1 MQTPDEWP
9 ADEQG
14 GEQPSAADVAGT
26 EAFNAVEMSD
36 GTTIVEQVDIER
48 AADGSVVTT
57 ETEAISEPDG
67 SVTIDETVTTEQIDG
82 TVVRDEV
89 HTVADDRGVHIDE
102 TQIVE
107 DPHGRTTVTEHSED
121 LPADVVVDP
130 ETGEI
135 VEAAA
140 EVVVDPET
148 GEIVEAAAEEEVDPV
163 EAFREEQMSLPGLWY
178 VVHSYAGFEKRVKTN
193 LETRINTLNM
203 EDYIFQV
210 EVPTEE
216 VTEIKQ
222 GQKKTVKRN
231 KFPGYVLVRMDY
243 TDDSWGAVRHTP
255 GVTGFVGSTH
265 EPTPLTLDEVVH
277 ILAPK
282 PEPKKVAAEA
292 PGAAALGQ
300 PAQRVTE
307 VDFVVGDSVT
317 VIDGPFATL
326 HATISEINLDA
337 QKVTGLVEIF
347 GRETPVELSFSQ
359 IEKN

>member
-1 MQTPDEWP
+1 MQTPDQRP
-9 ADEQG
+9 ADPESG
-14 GEQPSAADVAGT
+14 GEDSAIAEVSDT
-26 EAFNAVEMSD
+26 EAFEAVELPD
-36 GTTIVEQVDIER
+36 GTTVVEQMDVEHTE
-48 AADGSVVTT
+48 DGATVTA
-57 ETEAISEPDG
+57 ETEAVSEADG
-67 SVTIDETVTTEQIDG
+67 TVRVDETVTTEMPDG

-89 HTVADDRGVHIDE
+89 QTISQPDGSVHVEE

-107 DPHGRTTVTEHSED
+107 SADGRTSVVEATED
-121 LPADVVVDP
+121 FPAADAQTGAEVSPVEVIDE

-135 VEAAA
+135 I
-140 EVVVDPET
+140 EVVEEDA
-148 GEIVEAAAEEEVDPV
+148 EIDPV
-163 EAFREEQMSLPGLWY
+163 EAFREEQMGLPGLWY

-193 LETRINTLNM
+193 LETRMTTLNM

-216 VTEIKQ
+216 VVEIKQ
-222 GQKKTVKRN
+222 GQKKTVTRN

-265 EPTPLTLDEVVH
+265 EPSPLTLDEVVH

-282 PEPKKVAAEA
+282 PELKKASADAA
-292 PGAAALGQ
+292 GTQSLGQ
-300 PAQRVTE
+300 QAARVTE
-307 VDFVVGDSVT
+307 VDFGVGDSVT

-326 HATISEINLDA
+326 HATVSEINLDA

>member
-1 MQTPDEWP
+1 MSMQTPQWSAGEGEELE
-9 ADEQG
+9 AD
-14 GEQPSAADVAGT
+14 GT
-26 EAFNAVEMSD
+26 EAFNAIEMAD

-48 AADGSVVTT
+48 ADDGSVVTT
-57 ETEAISEPDG
+57 QTEAISEPDG
-67 SVTIDETVTTEQIDG
+67 SVTIEETVTTEAPDG
-82 TVVRDEV
+82 SVIRDEV
-89 HTVADDRGVHIDE
+89 QTIADPEGNVHVDE
-102 TQIVE
+102 TQILE
-107 DPHGRTTVTEHSED
+107 DPHGRTTVVENSED
-121 LPADVVVDP
+121 LTAEVRID
-130 ETGEI
+130 EQTGEI
-135 VEAAA
+135 IEA
-140 EVVVDPET
+140 EQ
-148 GEIVEAAAEEEVDPV
+148 EVDPV
-163 EAFREEQMSLPGLWY
+163 EAFREEQLGLPGQWY
-178 VVHSYAGFEKRVKTN
+178 VIHSYAGFEKRVKTN

-210 EVPTEE
+210 EVPIEE

-222 GQKKTVKRN
+222 GQKKLVKRN

-243 TDDSWGAVRHTP
+243 TDDSWAAVRHTP
-255 GVTGFVGSTH
+255 GVTGFVGSAH

-282 PEPKKVAAEA
+282 PEPKK
-292 PGAAALGQ
+292 AAAAQAAGAPSIGA
-300 PAQRVTE
+300 PAGRVTE

-326 HATISEINLDA
+326 HATISEINIDA

>member
-1 MQTPDEWP
+1 MQTPDQWP

-14 GEQPSAADVAGT
+14 GEQSSAADVAGT

-36 GTTIVEQVDIER
+36 GTTIVEQVDVEQTE
-48 AADGSVVTT
+48 DGSVVTT
-57 ETEAISEPDG
+57 ETEAIREPDG
-67 SVTIDETVTTEQIDG
+67 SIIIDETVTTEQPDG
-82 TVVRDEV
+82 SVVRDEV
-89 HTVADDRGVHIDE
+89 HTVADEQGVHIDE
-102 TQIVE
+102 TQILE
-107 DPHGRTTVTEHSED
+107 DPHGRTEVIEHSED
-121 LPADVVVDP
+121 LDV
-130 ETGEI
+130 
-135 VEAAA
+135 

-148 GEIVEAAAEEEVDPV
+148 GEIVEAVEAVEEEEVDPV

>member
-9 ADEQG
+9 ADEQA
-14 GEQPSAADVAGT
+14 PVADVVET
-26 EAFNAVEMSD
+26 EAFEAVEMPD
-36 GTTIVEQVDIER
+36 GTTVVEQVDVQH
-48 AADGSVVTT
+48 ADDGSLVTT
-57 ETEAISEPDG
+57 QTEAISEPDG
-67 SVTIDETVTTEQIDG
+67 TVTVDETVTTEQPDG
-82 TVVRDEV
+82 SVVREEV
-89 HTVADDRGVHIDE
+89 HMFTDSQGDVHVDE
-102 TQIVE
+102 TAILE
-107 DPHGRTTVTEHSED
+107 DAHGRTTVSEHSED
-121 LPADVVVDP
+121 IRGEVVIDP

-135 VEAAA
+135 LDAA
-140 EVVVDPET
+140 EV
-148 GEIVEAAAEEEVDPV
+148 EEEIDPV
-163 EAFREEQMSLPGLWY
+163 EAFREEQLSLPGQWY

-216 VTEIKQ
+216 VVEIKQ

-265 EPTPLTLDEVVH
+265 EPVPLTLDEVVH

-282 PEPKKVAAEA
+282 PEPKKAPAEA
-292 PGAAALGQ
+292 AGPAALGQ
-300 PAQRVTE
+300 PAQKVTE
-307 VDFVVGDSVT
+307 VDFGVGDSVT

-326 HATISEINLDA
+326 HATVSEINLDA

>member
-1 MQTPDEWP
+1 MQTPDQWP
-9 ADEQG
+9 ADEPG
-14 GEQPSAADVAGT
+14 DEGMSLADVAGT
-26 EAFNAVEMSD
+26 EAFEAVELPD
-36 GTTIVEQVDIER
+36 GTTVVEQVDVEQ
-48 AADGSVVTT
+48 AEDGTVVTT
-57 ETEAISEPDG
+57 QTEAIAEPDG
-67 SVTIDETVTTEQIDG
+67 AVTIDETVTTEQPDG
-82 TVVRDEV
+82 SVIRDEV
-89 HTVADDRGVHIDE
+89 QTFADPDGSVHIDE
-102 TQIVE
+102 VQIVE
-107 DPHGRTTVTEHSED
+107 DAEGHTTVTEHSQD
-121 LPADVVVDP
+121 IPAEVRID
-130 ETGEI
+130 EQTGEI
-135 VEAAA
+135 IEDST
-140 EVVVDPET
+140 ED
-148 GEIVEAAAEEEVDPV
+148 EEEVG
-163 EAFREEQMSLPGLWY
+163 LPGQWY

-216 VTEIKQ
+216 VVEIKQ

-282 PEPKKVAAEA
+282 PEPKKAAAEA
-292 PGAAALGQ
+292 SGPAAMGQ

-307 VDFVVGDSVT
+307 VDFIVGDSVT

>member
-1 MQTPDEWP
+1 MQTPDQWP

-36 GTTIVEQVDIER
+36 GTTIVEQVDVEQ
-48 AADGSVVTT
+48 AEDGSVVTT
-57 ETEAISEPDG
+57 ETEAIREPDG
-67 SVTIDETVTTEQIDG
+67 SII
-82 TVVRDEV
+82 
-89 HTVADDRGVHIDE
+89 IDE
-102 TQIVE
+102 TQILE
-107 DPHGRTTVTEHSED
+107 DPHGRTEVIEHSED
-121 LPADVVVDP
+121 LDV
-130 ETGEI
+130 
-135 VEAAA
+135 

-148 GEIVEAAAEEEVDPV
+148 GEIVEAVVEEEDVDPV

>member
-1 MQTPDEWP
+1 MSMQTPDQWP
-9 ADEQG
+9 ADEPG
-14 GEQPSAADVAGT
+14 DEGMSLADVAGT
-26 EAFNAVEMSD
+26 EAFEAVELPD
-36 GTTIVEQVDIER
+36 GTTVVEQVDVEQ
-48 AADGSVVTT
+48 AEDGTVVTT
-57 ETEAISEPDG
+57 QTEAIAEPDG
-67 SVTIDETVTTEQIDG
+67 AVTIDETVTTEHPDG
-82 TVVRDEV
+82 SVIRDEV
-89 HTVADDRGVHIDE
+89 QTFARPDGSVHVDE

-107 DPHGRTTVTEHSED
+107 DAEGRTTVVEHSED
-121 LPADVVVDP
+121 IPAEVRID
-130 ETGEI
+130 EQTGEI
-135 VEAAA
+135 IEEPA
-140 EVVVDPET
+140 ED
-148 GEIVEAAAEEEVDPV
+148 EEEVDPV
-163 EAFREEQMSLPGLWY
+163 EAFRDEQLGLPGQWY

-216 VTEIKQ
+216 VVEIKQ

-255 GVTGFVGSTH
+255 GVTGFVGSSH
-265 EPTPLTLDEVVH
+265 EPTPLTIDEVVH

-282 PEPKKVAAEA
+282 PEPKKAA
-292 PGAAALGQ
+292 GQAAGTPALGQ
-300 PAQRVTE
+300 PAQKVTE
-307 VDFVVGDSVT
+307 VDFHAGDSVT

>member
-1 MQTPDEWP
+1 MSIQTPDEWS
-9 ADEQG
+9 ASE
-14 GEQPSAADVAGT
+14 GEDLDVEGT
-26 EAFNAVEMSD
+26 EAFNAIELAD
-36 GTTIVEQVDIER
+36 GTTIVEQVDVER
-48 AADGSVVTT
+48 LPDGSVVTT
-57 ETEAISEPDG
+57 QTEAISEPDG
-67 SVTIDETVTTEQIDG
+67 TVTLDETVTTEQPDG
-82 TVVRDEV
+82 SVVRDEV
-89 HTVADDRGVHIDE
+89 QTFAEPDGSVHIDE
-102 TQIVE
+102 TQIFEDAHGHTTVVE
-107 DPHGRTTVTEHSED
+107 DSAHLTES
-121 LPADVVVDP
+121 VVIDE

-135 VEAAA
+135 IEVEQ
-140 EVVVDPET
+140 E
-148 GEIVEAAAEEEVDPV
+148 EIDPV
-163 EAFREEQMSLPGLWY
+163 EAFRDEQLGLPGLWY
-178 VVHSYAGFEKRVKTN
+178 VIHSYAGFEKRVKTN
-193 LETRINTLNM
+193 LETRMTTLNM

-255 GVTGFVGSTH
+255 GVTGFVGSAH
-265 EPTPLTLDEVVH
+265 EPTPLTIDEVVH

-282 PEPKKVAAEA
+282 PEPKKAGAEQGA
-292 PGAAALGQ
+292 GGAASA
-300 PAQRVTE
+300 PAARLTE
-307 VDFVVGDSVT
+307 VDFAAGDSVT

>member
-1 MQTPDEWP
+1 MQTPPQQWP
-9 ADEQG
+9 ADPEPG
-14 GEQPSAADVAGT
+14 GEDTSLSDVSDT
-26 EAFNAVEMSD
+26 EAFEAVELPD
-36 GTTIVEQVDIER
+36 GTTVVEQVDVEH
-48 AADGSVVTT
+48 AEDGVVVTT
-57 ETEAISEPDG
+57 ETEVVSEPDG
-67 SVTIDETVTTEQIDG
+67 SVTIDETVTTEVPDG
-82 TVVRDEV
+82 TIVRDEV
-89 HTVADDRGVHIDE
+89 QTVSQPDGSVHIEE
-102 TQIVE
+102 TQITESPDGRLSVVE
-107 DPHGRTTVTEHSED
+107 DTKD
-121 LPADVVVDP
+121 IPAQDAEEPLFDE

-135 VEAAA
+135 IEAVED
-140 EVVVDPET
+140 E
-148 GEIVEAAAEEEVDPV
+148 EIDPV
-163 EAFREEQMSLPGLWY
+163 EAFREEQLGLPGQWY

-193 LETRINTLNM
+193 LETRMVTLNM

-216 VTEIKQ
+216 VVEIKQ
-222 GQKKTVKRN
+222 GQKKTVTRN

-265 EPTPLTLDEVVH
+265 EPTPLTIDEVVH

-282 PEPKKVAAEA
+282 PEPKKAAAE
-292 PGAAALGQ
+292 PGAAATGLGQ

-307 VDFVVGDSVT
+307 VDFGPGDSVT

-337 QKVTGLVEIF
+337 QKITGLVEIF

>member
-1 MQTPDEWP
+1 MSMQTPDEWP
-9 ADEQG
+9 ADEQS
-14 GEQPSAADVAGT
+14 GEQPPAGDVTGT

-36 GTTIVEQVDIER
+36 GTTIVEQVDVER
-48 AADGSVVTT
+48 AEDGSVVTT

-67 SVTIDETVTTEQIDG
+67 VVIVDETVTTEQVDG
-82 TVVRDEV
+82 SVERDEV
-89 HTVADDRGVHIDE
+89 HIVADDEGVHIDE
-102 TQIVE
+102 TQILE
-107 DPHGRTTVTEHSED
+107 DAHGRTTVVENSED
-121 LPADVVVDP
+121 LDV
-130 ETGEI
+130 
-135 VEAAA
+135 

-148 GEIVEAAAEEEVDPV
+148 GEIIEAVEDEDEVDPV

-216 VTEIKQ
+216 VVEIKQ

-265 EPTPLTLDEVVH
+265 EPTPLTMDEVVH

-282 PEPKKVAAEA
+282 PEPKKAAAEA
-292 PGAAALGQ
+292 AGPAAMGQ

-307 VDFVVGDSVT
+307 VDFGVGDSVT

>member
-1 MQTPDEWP
+1 MQTPDQWP
-9 ADEQG
+9 ADEQE
-14 GEQPSAADVAGT
+14 GEQSPTADAAST

-48 AADGSVVTT
+48 AA
-57 ETEAISEPDG
+57 DG

-121 LPADVVVDP
+121 LPAD
-130 ETGEI
+130 
-135 VEAAA
+135 
-140 EVVVDPET
+140 VVVDPET

>member
-1 MQTPDEWP
+1 MSMQTPEWSANEGEELE
-9 ADEQG
+9 AD
-14 GEQPSAADVAGT
+14 GT
-26 EAFNAVEMSD
+26 EAFNAIEMAD
-36 GTTIVEQVDIER
+36 GTTIVEQVDVER
-48 AADGSVVTT
+48 AEDGSVVTT
-57 ETEAISEPDG
+57 ATEAVSEPDG
-67 SVTIDETVTTEQIDG
+67 TVIIDETVTTEAPDG

-89 HTVADDRGVHIDE
+89 QTIADPEGGVHIDE
-102 TQIVE
+102 TQIIE
-107 DPHGRTTVTEHSED
+107 DAHGRTTVVENSAD
-121 LPADVVVDP
+121 LPAEVRIDE

-135 VEAAA
+135 IEEPA
-140 EVVVDPET
+140 ED
-148 GEIVEAAAEEEVDPV
+148 VDPV
-163 EAFREEQMSLPGLWY
+163 EAFREEQLGLPGLWY
-178 VVHSYAGFEKRVKTN
+178 VIHSYAGFEKRVKTN

-210 EVPTEE
+210 EVPIEE

-222 GQKKTVKRN
+222 GQKKLVKRN

-243 TDDSWGAVRHTP
+243 TDDSWAAVRHTP
-255 GVTGFVGSTH
+255 GVTGFVGSAH

-282 PEPKKVAAEA
+282 PEPKK
-292 PGAAALGQ
+292 AAAAAASGPASLGT

-307 VDFVVGDSVT
+307 VDFGVGDSVT

-326 HATISEINLDA
+326 HATISEINIDA

>member
-1 MQTPDEWP
+1 MQTPDESP
-9 ADEQG
+9 ADEQA
-14 GEQPSAADVAGT
+14 PVADVEAT
-26 EAFNAVEMSD
+26 EAFEAVEMPD
-36 GTTIVEQVDIER
+36 GTTVVGQVDVQR
-48 AADGSVVTT
+48 VDDGSVVTT
-57 ETEAISEPDG
+57 QTEAISEPDG
-67 SVTIDETVTTEQIDG
+67 TVTVDETVTTAQPDG
-82 TVVRDEV
+82 SVVREEV
-89 HTVADDRGVHIDE
+89 HIYTDPEGDVHVQE
-102 TQIVE
+102 TAILE
-107 DPHGRTTVTEHSED
+107 DAHGRTTVSEHAED
-121 LPADVVVDP
+121 IR
-130 ETGEI
+130 G
-135 VEAAA
+135 

-148 GEIVEAAAEEEVDPV
+148 GEMEVTEEEVDPV
-163 EAFREEQMSLPGLWY
+163 EAFREEQMSLPGDWY

-216 VTEIKQ
+216 VVEIKQ

-265 EPTPLTLDEVVH
+265 EPVPLTLDEVVH

-282 PEPKKVAAEA
+282 PEPKKAPAEA
-292 PGAAALGQ
+292 AGRATLGQ
-300 PAQRVTE
+300 PAQKVTE
-307 VDFVVGDSVT
+307 VDFGVGDSVT

-326 HATISEINLDA
+326 HATVSEINLDA

>member
-1 MQTPDEWP
+1 MSEDMSIQTPDEWS
-9 ADEQG
+9 ASE
-14 GEQPSAADVAGT
+14 GEDLDVEDT
-26 EAFNAVEMSD
+26 EVFNAIEMAD
-36 GTTIVEQVDIER
+36 GTTIVEQVDVEHR
-48 AADGSVVTT
+48 PDGSVVTI
-57 ETEAISEPDG
+57 ETEAISEADG
-67 SVTIDETVTTEQIDG
+67 SVIVDETVTTELPDG
-82 TVVRDEV
+82 SVVRDEV
-89 HTVADDRGVHIDE
+89 STYADPDGAVHIDE

-107 DPHGRTTVTEHSED
+107 DGQGHTDVIENSAD
-121 LPADVVVDP
+121 LPAGVTIDE

-135 VEAAA
+135 IEA
-140 EVVVDPET
+140 V
-148 GEIVEAAAEEEVDPV
+148 EEELDPV
-163 EAFREEQMSLPGLWY
+163 EAFRAEQQSLPGDWY

-243 TDDSWGAVRHTP
+243 TDDSWAAVRHTP
-255 GVTGFVGSTH
+255 GVTGFVGSAH
-265 EPTPLTLDEVVH
+265 EPTPLTMDEVVH

-282 PEPKKVAAEA
+282 PEPKKAAAADHTAGAPSAGVAAA
-292 PGAAALGQ
+292 RL
-300 PAQRVTE
+300 TE
-307 VDFVVGDSVT
+307 VDFGVGDSVT

>member
-1 MQTPDEWP
+1 MSMQTPDEWP
-9 ADEQG
+9 VDEQG
-14 GEQPSAADVAGT
+14 GEQPPAADVTGT

-36 GTTIVEQVDIER
+36 GTTIVEQVDVER
-48 AADGSVVTT
+48 AEDGSVVTT

-67 SVTIDETVTTEQIDG
+67 EITIDETVTTEQVDG
-82 TVVRDEV
+82 TVIRDEV
-89 HTVADDRGVHIDE
+89 HTVVDDEGVHIDE
-102 TQIVE
+102 TQIME
-107 DPHGRTTVTEHSED
+107 DPHGRTTVIENSED
-121 LPADVVVDP
+121 LDV
-130 ETGEI
+130 
-135 VEAAA
+135 

-148 GEIVEAAAEEEVDPV
+148 GEIVEAVEDEDVDPV

-216 VTEIKQ
+216 VVEIKQ

-282 PEPKKVAAEA
+282 PEPKKAAAEA
-292 PGAAALGQ
+292 SGPAAMGQ

-307 VDFVVGDSVT
+307 VDFIVGDSVT

>member
-1 MQTPDEWP
+1 MQTPDQWP

-14 GEQPSAADVAGT
+14 GEQSSAADVAGT

-36 GTTIVEQVDIER
+36 GTTIVEQVDVEQTE
-48 AADGSVVTT
+48 DGSVVTT

-67 SVTIDETVTTEQIDG
+67 SIIIDETVTTEQPDG
-82 TVVRDEV
+82 SVVRDEV
-89 HTVADDRGVHIDE
+89 HTVADEQGVHIDE
-102 TQIVE
+102 TQILE
-107 DPHGRTTVTEHSED
+107 DPHGRTEVIEHSED
-121 LPADVVVDP
+121 LDV
-130 ETGEI
+130 
-135 VEAAA
+135 

-148 GEIVEAAAEEEVDPV
+148 GEIVEAVVEEEDVDPV

-210 EVPTEE
+210 EVPIEE

-222 GQKKTVKRN
+222 GQKKLVKRN

-243 TDDSWGAVRHTP
+243 TDDSWAAVRHTP
-255 GVTGFVGSTH
+255 GVTGFVGSAH
-265 EPTPLTLDEVVH
+265 EPTPLTIDEVVH

-282 PEPKKVAAEA
+282 PEPKKAAA
-292 PGAAALGQ
+292 AAGGGQAAMGAA
-300 PAQRVTE
+300 PARVTE
-307 VDFVVGDSVT
+307 VDFGVGDSVT

-326 HATISEINLDA
+326 HATISEINIDA

>member
-1 MQTPDEWP
+1 MSIQTPDEWS
-9 ADEQG
+9 ASE
-14 GEQPSAADVAGT
+14 GEDLDVEGT
-26 EAFNAVEMSD
+26 EAFNAIELAD
-36 GTTIVEQVDIER
+36 GTTIVEQVDVER
-48 AADGSVVTT
+48 LPDGSVVTT
-57 ETEAISEPDG
+57 QTEAISEPDG
-67 SVTIDETVTTEQIDG
+67 TVTLDETVTTEQPDG
-82 TVVRDEV
+82 SVVRDEV
-89 HTVADDRGVHIDE
+89 QTFAEPDGSVHIDE
-102 TQIVE
+102 TQIIEDAHGHTTVVE
-107 DPHGRTTVTEHSED
+107 DSAHLTDS
-121 LPADVVVDP
+121 VVIDE

-135 VEAAA
+135 IEVEQ
-140 EVVVDPET
+140 E
-148 GEIVEAAAEEEVDPV
+148 EIDPV
-163 EAFREEQMSLPGLWY
+163 EAFRDEQLGLPGLWY
-178 VVHSYAGFEKRVKTN
+178 VIHSYAGFEKRVKTN
-193 LETRINTLNM
+193 LETRMTTLNM

-255 GVTGFVGSTH
+255 GVTGFVGSAH
-265 EPTPLTLDEVVH
+265 EPTPLTIDEVVH

-282 PEPKKVAAEA
+282 PEPKKAGGEQGAG
-292 PGAAALGQ
+292 GAASA
-300 PAQRVTE
+300 PAARLTE
-307 VDFVVGDSVT
+307 VDFAAGDSVT

>member
-1 MQTPDEWP
+1 MQTPDGW
-9 ADEQG
+9 ATDESD
-14 GEQPSAADVAGT
+14 GEDTSLADVSGA
-26 EAFNAVEMSD
+26 EAFEAVEMPD
-36 GTTIVEQVDIER
+36 GTTVVEQIDVEQ
-48 AADGSVVTT
+48 AEDGTVVTT
-57 ETEAISEPDG
+57 QTEAIAEPDG
-67 SVTIDETVTTEQIDG
+67 SVTIDETVTTEQADG
-82 TVVRDEV
+82 TVIRDEV
-89 HTVADDRGVHIDE
+89 RTTADPQGAVHIDE
-102 TQIVE
+102 TQTVA
-107 DPHGRTTVTEHSED
+107 DPQGHTTFTQHSQD
-121 LPADVVVDP
+121 IPADVMVD
-130 ETGEI
+130 EQTGEI
-135 VEAAA
+135 IES
-140 EVVVDPET
+140 PESP
-148 GEIVEAAAEEEVDPV
+148 EEVDPV
-163 EAFREEQMSLPGLWY
+163 EAFREEQLGLPGLWY

-216 VTEIKQ
+216 VVEIKQ

-243 TDDSWGAVRHTP
+243 TDDSWAAVRHTP
-255 GVTGFVGSTH
+255 GVTGFVGSGH
-265 EPTPLTLDEVVH
+265 EPTPLTMDEVVH

-282 PEPKKVAAEA
+282 PTPKKAVAEA
-292 PGAAALGQ
+292 AGTPSLGQ

-307 VDFVVGDSVT
+307 VDFGVGDSVT

>member
-1 MQTPDEWP
+1 MSMQTPDEWS
-9 ADEQG
+9 ATQG
-14 GEQPSAADVAGT
+14 EDLEAEGT
-26 EAFNAVEMSD
+26 EAFNAIEMAD
-36 GTTIVEQVDIER
+36 GTTIVEQVDVEQLP
-48 AADGSVVTT
+48 DGSVVTSQ
-57 ETEAISEPDG
+57 TEAISEPDG
-67 SVTIDETVTTEQIDG
+67 SVTVDETVTTEQPDG
-82 TVVRDEV
+82 SVIRDEV
-89 HTVADDRGVHIDE
+89 QTFADPDGAVHVDE
-102 TQIVE
+102 TQIIE
-107 DPHGRTTVTEHSED
+107 DAHGHTTVVESSQD
-121 LPADVVVDP
+121 LPPGVIIDE

-135 VEAAA
+135 IDV
-140 EVVVDPET
+140 
-148 GEIVEAAAEEEVDPV
+148 AEEELDPV
-163 EAFREEQMSLPGLWY
+163 EAFRQEQLGLPGLWY
-178 VVHSYAGFEKRVKTN
+178 VIHSYAGFEKRVKTN

-222 GQKKTVKRN
+222 GQKKVVKRN

-255 GVTGFVGSTH
+255 GVTGFVGSAH
-265 EPTPLTLDEVVH
+265 EPTPLTMDEVVH

-282 PEPKKVAAEA
+282 PEPKKATAE
-292 PGAAALGQ
+292 Q
-300 PAQRVTE
+300 PAGASTTGAPAARVTE
-307 VDFVVGDSVT
+307 VDFAVGDSVT

>member
-1 MQTPDEWP
+1 MQTPDQWSASEGEDLD
-9 ADEQG
+9 AQG
-14 GEQPSAADVAGT
+14 SEV
-26 EAFNAVEMSD
+26 FNAIELAD
-36 GTTIVEQVDIER
+36 GTTIVEQVDVER
-48 AADGSVVTT
+48 LPDGSVVTT
-57 ETEAISEPDG
+57 ETEAISEADG
-67 SVTIDETVTTEQIDG
+67 SVTLDETVTTELPDG
-82 TVVRDEV
+82 SILRDEV
-89 HTVADDRGVHIDE
+89 QTYSDPQGHVHIDE
-102 TQIVE
+102 TQIREDGSGHTEVVE
-107 DPHGRTTVTEHSED
+107 DSED
-121 LPADVVVDP
+121 ILIDE

-135 VEAAA
+135 IEA
-140 EVVVDPET
+140 V
-148 GEIVEAAAEEEVDPV
+148 EEELDPV
-163 EAFREEQMSLPGLWY
+163 EAFRAEQQSLPGDWY

-203 EDYIFQV
+203 EDYIYQV

-243 TDDSWGAVRHTP
+243 TDDSWAAVRHTP
-255 GVTGFVGSTH
+255 GVTGFVGSAH
-265 EPTPLTLDEVVH
+265 EPTPLTMDEVVH

-282 PEPKKVAAEA
+282 PEPKKATAGEQAAGA
-292 PGAAALGQ
+292 PSAGATAA
-300 PAQRVTE
+300 RMTE
-307 VDFVVGDSVT
+307 VDFGVGDSVT

>member
-1 MQTPDEWP
+1 MQTPDQWP
-9 ADEQG
+9 ADEQE
-14 GEQPSAADVAGT
+14 GEQSPTADAAST

-48 AADGSVVTT
+48 AA
-57 ETEAISEPDG
+57 DG

-140 EVVVDPET
+140 E
-148 GEIVEAAAEEEVDPV
+148 EEVDPV

-216 VTEIKQ
+216 VVEIKQ

>member
-9 ADEQG
+9 VDEQG
-14 GEQPSAADVAGT
+14 GEQPPAADVTVT
-26 EAFNAVEMSD
+26 EAFSAVEMSD
-36 GTTIVEQVDIER
+36 GTTIVEQVDIEQ
-48 AADGSVVTT
+48 ADDGSVVTT
-57 ETEAISEPDG
+57 QTEAISEPDG
-67 SVTIDETVTTEQIDG
+67 SVTIDEVVTTEQVDG
-82 TVVRDEV
+82 TVVREEAF
-89 HTVADDRGVHIDE
+89 TVADDEGVHTDQ

-107 DPHGRTTVTEHSED
+107 DAHGHTTVTEHSED
-121 LPADVVVDP
+121 LPVDVVVDP

-135 VEAAA
+135 VEAL
-140 EVVVDPET
+140 
-148 GEIVEAAAEEEVDPV
+148 EEEDVDPV

-282 PEPKKVAAEA
+282 PEPKKAAAEA
-292 PGAAALGQ
+292 AGPAAMGQ

-307 VDFVVGDSVT
+307 VDFVAGDSVT

-337 QKVTGLVEIF
+337 QKITGLVEIF

>member
-1 MQTPDEWP
+1 MQTPGQWP
-9 ADEQG
+9 AEDQTGDETPLIG
-14 GEQPSAADVAGT
+14 GAET
-26 EAFNAVEMSD
+26 EAFAAVEMPD
-36 GTTIVEQVDIER
+36 GTTVVEQVEVDQAE
-48 AADGSVVTT
+48 DGTVVTT
-57 ETEAISEPDG
+57 ETEAIAEPDG
-67 SVTIDETVTTEQIDG
+67 SVTVDETVTTEQADG
-82 TVVRDEV
+82 TVIREEV
-89 HTVADDRGVHIDE
+89 HAAADPQGDVHLDE

-107 DPHGRTTVTEHSED
+107 AADGRTTVSEHSED
-121 LPADVVVDP
+121 VPAVNVDP

-135 VEAAA
+135 LEETEAA
-140 EVVVDPET
+140 
-148 GEIVEAAAEEEVDPV
+148 EEVDPV
-163 EAFREEQMSLPGLWY
+163 EAFREEQLSLPGQWY

-216 VTEIKQ
+216 VVEIKQ

-282 PEPKKVAAEA
+282 PAPKKAAA
-292 PGAAALGQ
+292 GAAGPTAIGQ
-300 PAQRVTE
+300 PAERVTE
-307 VDFVVGDSVT
+307 VDFGPGDSVT

>member
-1 MQTPDEWP
+1 MQTPDQWP

-14 GEQPSAADVAGT
+14 DSGT
-26 EAFNAVEMSD
+26 EEFAAVELSD
-36 GTTIVEQVDIER
+36 GTTVVEEVDVET
-48 AADGSVVTT
+48 AADGTVTT
-57 ETEAISEPDG
+57 TQTEAIAEPDG
-67 SVTIDETVTTEQIDG
+67 TVTVDQSVTTGFSDG
-82 TVVRDEV
+82 TVTQETV
-89 HTVADDRGVHIDE
+89 HTQVDDDGVVHVDE
-102 TQIVE
+102 TEITE
-107 DPHGRTTVTEHSED
+107 TPHGETIVTEHSED
-121 LPADVVVDP
+121 LVEEVLVDP

-135 VEAAA
+135 IEAVAG
-140 EVVVDPET
+140 DD
-148 GEIVEAAAEEEVDPV
+148 EEEIDPV
-163 EAFREEQMSLPGLWY
+163 EAFRDEQLSLPGLWY

-216 VTEIKQ
+216 VVEIKQ

-243 TDDSWGAVRHTP
+243 TDESWGAVRHTP
-255 GVTGFVGSTH
+255 GVTGFVGSAH
-265 EPTPLTLDEVVH
+265 EPTPLTIDEVVH

-282 PEPKKVAAEA
+282 PEPKKSATEQ
-292 PGAAALGQ
+292 PGAATLGQ
-300 PAQRVTE
+300 QAQRVTE
-307 VDFVVGDSVT
+307 VDFGVGDSVT

-326 HATISEINLDA
+326 HATVSEINLDA

>member
-1 MQTPDEWP
+1 MQTPGEWP
-9 ADEQG
+9 VDEQG
-14 GEQPSAADVAGT
+14 DEQSPGEFTGA

-36 GTTIVEQVDIER
+36 GTTIVEQVDVER
-48 AADGSVVTT
+48 AEDGSVVTT
-57 ETEAISEPDG
+57 QTEAISEPDG
-67 SVTIDETVTTEQIDG
+67 SVTVDETVTTEQVDG
-82 TVVRDEV
+82 AVVRDEV
-89 HTVADDRGVHIDE
+89 HIVADADGVHVDE
-102 TQIVE
+102 TQIME
-107 DPHGRTTVTEHSED
+107 DAHGHTTVVENSED
-121 LPADVVVDP
+121 LDV
-130 ETGEI
+130 
-135 VEAAA
+135 

-148 GEIVEAAAEEEVDPV
+148 GEIVEAVEAVEEEEVDPV

-216 VTEIKQ
+216 VVEIKQ

-282 PEPKKVAAEA
+282 PEPKKAAAEA
-292 PGAAALGQ
+292 SGPSAMGQ

>member
-1 MQTPDEWP
+1 MQTPDQWP
-9 ADEQG
+9 AD
-14 GEQPSAADVAGT
+14 PDASA
-26 EAFNAVEMSD
+26 EAFEAVELPD
-36 GTTIVEQVDIER
+36 GTTVVEQVDVEE
-48 AADGSVVTT
+48 AEDGTVVTA
-57 ETEAISEPDG
+57 ETEAIATSDG
-67 SVTIDETVTTEQIDG
+67 SVTVDETVTTEMTDG
-82 TVVRDEV
+82 TIVRDEV
-89 HTVADDRGVHIDE
+89 QTSYAADGSVHIDE

-107 DPHGRTTVTEHSED
+107 TADAKTTVVEESQD
-121 LPADVVVDP
+121 YPPVVDE

-135 VEAAA
+135 IDSDES
-140 EVVVDPET
+140 D
-148 GEIVEAAAEEEVDPV
+148 EEEVDPV
-163 EAFREEQMSLPGLWY
+163 EAFREEQLSLPGLWY
-178 VVHSYAGFEKRVKTN
+178 VVHSYAGFEKRVKQN
-193 LETRINTLNM
+193 LETRIGTLNM

-216 VTEIKQ
+216 VVEIKQ

-265 EPTPLTLDEVVH
+265 EPTPLTIDEVVH

-292 PGAAALGQ
+292 GGPSALGT

-307 VDFVVGDSVT
+307 VDFGVGDSVT

>member
-1 MQTPDEWP
+1 MQTPDQWP
-9 ADEQG
+9 VDEHN
-14 GEQPSAADVAGT
+14 GEDLPLADVPGT
-26 EAFNAVEMSD
+26 EAFEAVELPD
-36 GTTIVEQVDIER
+36 GTTVVEQVDVER
-48 AADGSVVTT
+48 AEDGTVVTT
-57 ETEAISEPDG
+57 QTEAISEPDG
-67 SVTIDETVTTEQIDG
+67 TIAIEETVISEQPDG
-82 TVVRDEV
+82 SIIRDEV
-89 HTVADDRGVHIDE
+89 RTVAGPEGDVHIEE
-102 TQIVE
+102 TQILE
-107 DPHGRTTVTEHSED
+107 DAHGRTIVVEHSED
-121 LPADVVVDP
+121 LPADVLVDP

-135 VEAAA
+135 IEAGA
-140 EVVVDPET
+140 E
-148 GEIVEAAAEEEVDPV
+148 EEEVDPI
-163 EAFREEQMSLPGLWY
+163 EAFRDEQLSLPGQWY

-265 EPTPLTLDEVVH
+265 EPTPLTIDEVVH

-282 PEPKKVAAEA
+282 PEPKKTQAEA
-292 PGAAALGQ
+292 GGAPSLGQ
-300 PAQRVTE
+300 QPARVTE
-307 VDFVVGDSVT
+307 VDFGVGDSVT

>member
-1 MQTPDEWP
+1 MQTPGEWS
-9 ADEQG
+9 ASE
-14 GEQPSAADVAGT
+14 GEDLDAEGT
-26 EAFNAVEMSD
+26 EVFNAIEMAD
-36 GTTIVEQVDIER
+36 GTTIVEQVDVEHL
-48 AADGSVVTT
+48 ADGSVVTT
-57 ETEAISEPDG
+57 ETEAIAEPDG
-67 SVTIDETVTTEQIDG
+67 SVTLDETVTAELPDG

-89 HTVADDRGVHIDE
+89 QTYADPEGRIHVDE
-102 TQIVE
+102 TQITE
-107 DPHGRTTVTEHSED
+107 DAQGHTDVFENSED
-121 LPADVVVDP
+121 LPAGMMIDE

-135 VEAAA
+135 I
-140 EVVVDPET
+140 EVDA
-148 GEIVEAAAEEEVDPV
+148 GEVDPV
-163 EAFREEQMSLPGLWY
+163 EAFRAEQQSLPGDWY

-243 TDDSWGAVRHTP
+243 TDDSWAAVRHTP
-255 GVTGFVGSTH
+255 GVTGFVGSAH
-265 EPTPLTLDEVVH
+265 EPTPLTMDEVVH

-282 PEPKKVAAEA
+282 PEPKK
-292 PGAAALGQ
+292 AAAGGQ
-300 PAQRVTE
+300 TPGVATTPTAARMTE
-307 VDFVVGDSVT
+307 VDFGVGDSVT

>member
-1 MQTPDEWP
+1 MQTPDQWP
-9 ADEQG
+9 AD
-14 GEQPSAADVAGT
+14 PDASAEDTSLADVSGT
-26 EAFNAVEMSD
+26 EAFEAVELPD
-36 GTTIVEQVDIER
+36 GTTVVEQVDVEE
-48 AADGSVVTT
+48 AEDGTVVTA
-57 ETEAISEPDG
+57 ETEAIATSDG
-67 SVTIDETVTTEQIDG
+67 SVTVDETVTTEMTDG
-82 TVVRDEV
+82 TIVRDEV
-89 HTVADDRGVHIDE
+89 QTSYAADGSVHIDE

-107 DPHGRTTVTEHSED
+107 TADAKTTVVEESQD
-121 LPADVVVDP
+121 YPPVVDE

-135 VEAAA
+135 IEAD
-140 EVVVDPET
+140 ESD
-148 GEIVEAAAEEEVDPV
+148 EEEVDPV
-163 EAFREEQMSLPGLWY
+163 EAFREEQLSLPGLWY
-178 VVHSYAGFEKRVKTN
+178 VVHSYAGFEKRVKQN
-193 LETRINTLNM
+193 LETRIGTLNM

-216 VTEIKQ
+216 VVEIKQ

-265 EPTPLTLDEVVH
+265 EPTPLTIDEVVH

-292 PGAAALGQ
+292 GGPSALGT

-307 VDFVVGDSVT
+307 VDFGVGDSVT

>member
-1 MQTPDEWP
+1 MQTPDQQP
-9 ADEQG
+9 D
-14 GEQPSAADVAGT
+14 GEETPLADVVGT
-26 EAFNAVEMSD
+26 EAFEAVELPD
-36 GTTIVEQVDIER
+36 GSTVVEQVDVEER
-48 AADGSVVTT
+48 EDGTVVVS
-57 ETEAISEPDG
+57 ETEAIAASDG
-67 SVTIDETVTTEQIDG
+67 SVTVDETVTTEQPDG

-89 HTVADDRGVHIDE
+89 QTSFSPDGSVHVDE

-107 DPHGRTTVTEHSED
+107 TSDARTTVVED
-121 LPADVVVDP
+121 SQDFVPSSIGLVDE

-135 VEAAA
+135 LEAT
-140 EVVVDPET
+140 D
-148 GEIVEAAAEEEVDPV
+148 GEQEAEEVDPV
-163 EAFREEQMSLPGLWY
+163 EAFRDEQLGLPGLWY

-216 VTEIKQ
+216 VVEIKQ
-222 GQKKTVKRN
+222 GQKKTVTRN

-243 TDDSWGAVRHTP
+243 TDDSWAAVRHTP

-265 EPTPLTLDEVVH
+265 EPTPLTIDEVVH

-282 PEPKKVAAEA
+282 PEPKKAVAEA
-292 PGAAALGQ
+292 AGAPSLGQ
-300 PAQRVTE
+300 PAARVTE
-307 VDFVVGDSVT
+307 VDFGVGDSVT

-326 HATISEINLDA
+326 HATVSEINLDA